1 MEKRKHIVSKT
12 SVIYV
17 KKDLVL
23 IMTMKNIIKSEIIV
37 IMLENIEEL
46 LTMLLI

>member
-1 MEKRKHIVSKT
+1 MTKRKHIVSKK

-23 IMTMKNIIKSEIIV
+23 IMTMKNIKSEIIV

-46 LTMLLI
+46 LTMLVI